1 MTAPPPVPVPPFP
14 PPRPTQPADR
24 STAWITGA
32 VAVLL
37 LAAAIANIVATTGF
51 PSNAPVEW
59 FWSAGITL
67 DLLGGALALAV
78 VTIIRAVRQTEPV
91 PAPGV
96 RPLAIVAA
104 ALALVAFV
112 GWFPLGGAEFLSKL
126 AGGFRLRY
134 YLDVNGAV
142 LGGIPWMLGIVF
154 GAIAFRRGRPLLHN
168 LLAIGAVALGLLIV
182 AACLFSSIAYGLG
195 LTD

>member
-1 MTAPPPVPVPPFP
+1 MTSTPPPPPQLA
-14 PPRPTQPADR
+14 PRPKQPADR
-24 STAWITGA
+24 SSAWITGV
-32 VAVLL
+32 VAVVL
-37 LAAAIANIVATTGF
+37 LAAAIVNAVATSGF

-59 FWSAGITL
+59 FWSAAITV
-67 DLLGGALALAV
+67 DLIGAALALGV
-78 VTIIRAVRQTEPV
+78 VTIVRAVRAQEPV
-91 PAPGV
+91 PVPGV
-96 RPLAIVAA
+96 RPLAFLAA
-104 ALALVAFV
+104 GLALVAFI

-154 GAIAFRRGRPLLHN
+154 GAIAIRRGRPLLHN
-168 LLAIGAVALGLLIV
+168 LLAIAALVLGALILV
-182 AACLFSSIAYGLG
+182 ACLFSSIAYGQG

>member
-1 MTAPPPVPVPPFP
+1 MTTATPPPPPQLA
-14 PPRPTQPADR
+14 PRPTQPADR
-24 STAWITGA
+24 STAWITAA
-32 VAVLL
+32 VAFVLL
-37 LAAAIANIVATTGF
+37 MAAIVNIVATSGF

-59 FWSAGITL
+59 FWSAAITL
-67 DLLGGALALAV
+67 NLLGGAIALGV
-78 VTIIRAVRQTEPV
+78 VTIVRAVRRLEPV
-91 PAPGV
+91 PVPGV
-96 RPLAIVAA
+96 RPLAFVAA
-104 ALALVAFV
+104 GLALVAFI

-142 LGGIPWMLGIVF
+142 LAGIPWILGMVF

-168 LLAIGAVALGLLIV
+168 LLAIGAVVLGLLIV
-182 AACLFSSIAYGLG
+182 ATCLFSSIAYGLG